1 MQSTCHDRY
10 SDTMAV
16 VSREILARAAAGAR
30 VLDIPAGAGRLG
42 DSLREHGL
50 TVVGADINGAR
61 PDTVMADMTRAL
73 PFRDGEF
80 DVVVCMEGIEHIDNY
95 HGLIGELARV
105 TRPGG
110 TLILTMP
117 NIACLYSRLMF
128 MCTGSFFQFWP
139 TQFRVNVDGET
150 LFDYGHI
157 TPLTWQKVAFHFAHH
172 GVRLEALRGNKMKR
186 KILWPIYLPFVL
198 AGLPWTAYRLR
209 RRGQEVRALEN
220 RTDFYR
226 TIERHA
232 YSRAAL
238 TSRNIVMVMTRKDD
252 GQTAR

>member
-172 GVRLEALRGNKMKR
+172 GVRLAALFPRPLGLRAEPASVPVRAPGAPDAARQRPGALRKGT
-186 KILWPIYLPFVL
+186 
-198 AGLPWTAYRLR
+198 AWTAPSA
-209 RRGQEVRALEN
+209 VRAATFPA
-220 RTDFYR
+220 R
-226 TIERHA
+226 
-232 YSRAAL
+232 RAPP
-238 TSRNIVMVMTRKDD
+238 V
-252 GQTAR
+252 TAPGWLWATVLPSGAS